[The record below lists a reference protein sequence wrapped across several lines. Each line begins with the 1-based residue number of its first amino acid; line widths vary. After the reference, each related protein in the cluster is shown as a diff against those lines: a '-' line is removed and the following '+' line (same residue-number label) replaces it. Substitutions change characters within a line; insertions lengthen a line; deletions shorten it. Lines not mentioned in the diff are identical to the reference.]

1 VATRFF
7 GAAAVA
13 GNVVLA
19 GGELE
24 LDPLVDV
31 ELVGVED
38 VVDVDVV
45 VELDDVGAVD
55 VVVEVDDAGDVDVV
69 VELDDAGDVDVVVE
83 VAAAPVA

>member
-24 LDPLVDV
+24 LEPLVDV
-31 ELVGVED
+31 DVVGAED
-38 VVDVDVV
+38 VVDVVVAGGVVVVVDDVGGVDVV
-45 VELDDVGAVD
+45 VELDEAGGVD
-55 VVVEVDDAGDVDVV
+55 VVVEVD
-69 VELDDAGDVDVVVE
+69 
-83 VAAAPVA
+83 AAPVA